1 MPRLNQCINSIVFK
15 YFDQQCSHYF
25 CKMFVKTTE
34 SGLSLSSRKTKQS
47 FRQTSIGQNSLSFI
61 GPSLRNEI
69 PEELDRTTSLNIFK
83 HNLKKFIW
91 RELESQVFKKHYYYC
106 YQNQYHE
113 YFSLLI
119 LLITFITIIITITY
133 Y

>member
-1 MPRLNQCINSIVFK
+1 
-15 YFDQQCSHYF
+15 
-25 CKMFVKTTE
+25 MFVKTTE

-83 HNLKKFIW
+83 HNLKKFI
-91 RELESQVFKKHYYYC
+91 
-106 YQNQYHE
+106 
-113 YFSLLI
+113 
-119 LLITFITIIITITY
+119 
-133 Y
+133 